1 MKARLYNI
9 LIFFIL
15 ITFAP
20 SCQVQLSEEKLSERY
35 PIIPKPVQVT
45 YQKGDFIFSGNI
57 AVKVRTIK
65 PDYKKAADFLID
77 YTNRTGAVTLVYAPE
92 DAKGKSIVF
101 DTDQNIKPE
110 GYSLNI
116 SPEQITILS
125 SDEAGA
131 FYAVQ
136 TLRQLL
142 PVECEKKI
150 YNKNIHMKVPAGII
164 KDEPRFTHRGFMIDA
179 GRYFFPADYVKKQID
194 IMALNKLN
202 RLQLHLTDD
211 QGWRIEIKSH
221 PELTKIGAWR
231 KETLIGHKNIKPHH
245 YDGKPHGG
253 FYTQEELKEIVKYAS
268 DRFIEVIPE
277 IEMPGHAQAVL
288 ATYPQLACK
297 PDKYEVSCIWGVH
310 KNVLCTKEATFR
322 FLEDVLTE
330 VFAIFPSNYIH
341 IGGDECPKDRWKECP
356 TCQNNIKKLGLKDEH
371 ELQSYFISRMEKFIN
386 SHGKKII
393 GWDEILEGGLAPN
406 ATVMSWRGEAGG
418 VKAAEM
424 EHPVI
429 MTPRNIC
436 YLDYYQSQDKE
447 NEPLAIGG
455 YVPLDS
461 VYLYNPV
468 AAIKNE
474 YQKYVMGVQGNL
486 WTEYISTSEHA
497 EYMTYPRLI
506 ALAEV
511 NWTPID
517 HKDYNDFLKRLSK
530 QIKRLDELDVNYAKH
545 FISSTK

>member
-211 QGWRIEIKSH
+211 HGWRVEIKSH

-418 VKAAEM
+418 IKAAEM

>member
-436 YLDYYQSQDKE
+436 YLDYYQSHDKE

>member
-211 QGWRIEIKSH
+211 QGWRVEIKSH

-418 VKAAEM
+418 IKAAEM

>member
-77 YTNRTGAVTLVYAPE
+77 YTNRTGTVTLVYAPE

-330 VFAIFPSNYIH
+330 VFTIFPSNYIH

-418 VKAAEM
+418 IKAAEM

>member
-330 VFAIFPSNYIH
+330 VFTIFPSNYIH

-418 VKAAEM
+418 IKAAEM

>member
-330 VFAIFPSNYIH
+330 VFTIFPSNYIH

>member
-1 MKARLYNI
+1 
-9 LIFFIL
+9 
-15 ITFAP
+15 
-20 SCQVQLSEEKLSERY
+20 
-35 PIIPKPVQVT
+35 
-45 YQKGDFIFSGNI
+45 
-57 AVKVRTIK
+57 
-65 PDYKKAADFLID
+65 
-77 YTNRTGAVTLVYAPE
+77 
-92 DAKGKSIVF
+92 
-101 DTDQNIKPE
+101 
-110 GYSLNI
+110 
-116 SPEQITILS
+116 
-125 SDEAGA
+125 
-131 FYAVQ
+131 
-136 TLRQLL
+136 
-142 PVECEKKI
+142 
-150 YNKNIHMKVPAGII
+150 MKVPAGII

-211 QGWRIEIKSH
+211 QGWRVEIKSH

-418 VKAAEM
+418 IKAAEM

>member
-211 QGWRIEIKSH
+211 QGWRVEIK
-221 PELTKIGAWR
+221 R
-231 KETLIGHKNIKPHH
+231 
-245 YDGKPHGG
+245 
-253 FYTQEELKEIVKYAS
+253 
-268 DRFIEVIPE
+268 
-277 IEMPGHAQAVL
+277 
-288 ATYPQLACK
+288 
-297 PDKYEVSCIWGVH
+297 
-310 KNVLCTKEATFR
+310 
-322 FLEDVLTE
+322 
-330 VFAIFPSNYIH
+330 
-341 IGGDECPKDRWKECP
+341 
-356 TCQNNIKKLGLKDEH
+356 
-371 ELQSYFISRMEKFIN
+371 
-386 SHGKKII
+386 
-393 GWDEILEGGLAPN
+393 ILN
-406 ATVMSWRGEAGG
+406 
-418 VKAAEM
+418 
-424 EHPVI
+424 
-429 MTPRNIC
+429 
-436 YLDYYQSQDKE
+436 
-447 NEPLAIGG
+447 
-455 YVPLDS
+455 
-461 VYLYNPV
+461 
-468 AAIKNE
+468 
-474 YQKYVMGVQGNL
+474 
-486 WTEYISTSEHA
+486 
-497 EYMTYPRLI
+497 
-506 ALAEV
+506 
-511 NWTPID
+511 
-517 HKDYNDFLKRLSK
+517 
-530 QIKRLDELDVNYAKH
+530 
-545 FISSTK
+545 

>member
-1 MKARLYNI
+1 MPK
-9 LIFFIL
+9 
-15 ITFAP
+15 
-20 SCQVQLSEEKLSERY
+20 RY
-35 PIIPKPVQVT
+35 W
-45 YQKGDFIFSGNI
+45 
-57 AVKVRTIK
+57 
-65 PDYKKAADFLID
+65 LL
-77 YTNRTGAVTLVYAPE
+77 TL
-92 DAKGKSIVF
+92 
-101 DTDQNIKPE
+101 N
-110 GYSLNI
+110 
-116 SPEQITILS
+116 
-125 SDEAGA
+125 
-131 FYAVQ
+131 
-136 TLRQLL
+136 
-142 PVECEKKI
+142 
-150 YNKNIHMKVPAGII
+150 
-164 KDEPRFTHRGFMIDA
+164 
-179 GRYFFPADYVKKQID
+179 
-194 IMALNKLN
+194 
-202 RLQLHLTDD
+202 
-211 QGWRIEIKSH
+211 
-221 PELTKIGAWR
+221 
-231 KETLIGHKNIKPHH
+231 
-245 YDGKPHGG
+245 
-253 FYTQEELKEIVKYAS
+253 
-268 DRFIEVIPE
+268 
-277 IEMPGHAQAVL
+277 
-288 ATYPQLACK
+288 LACK

-418 VKAAEM
+418 IKAAEM